1 MIDCQRDWQDCGP
14 GLPLNPENEPIAK
27 PAKAVCDLLPQRDP
41 KPMTEAMTQVRAP
54 KRDRSRLVP
63 DDVVSPN
70 GLATHLGMTRQNVA
84 RLTAEAVLVQRSDA
98 SGRQIATL
106 RAARRHRGHGRERF
120 SIYLSCGI
128 SVLAAVKAASAS
140 VRGECGRDSQVLD
153 VAQAVGGLIVTA
165 ACIEQVIFEV
175 RTEIA
180 NIAQRKADE
189 AGEPPLEGGKS

>member
-1 MIDCQRDWQDCGP
+1 
-14 GLPLNPENEPIAK
+14 
-27 PAKAVCDLLPQRDP
+27 
-41 KPMTEAMTQVRAP
+41 
-54 KRDRSRLVP
+54 
-63 DDVVSPN
+63 
-70 GLATHLGMTRQNVA
+70 
-84 RLTAEAVLVQRSDA
+84 
-98 SGRQIATL
+98 
-106 RAARRHRGHGRERF
+106 
-120 SIYLSCGI
+120 
-128 SVLAAVKAASAS
+128 